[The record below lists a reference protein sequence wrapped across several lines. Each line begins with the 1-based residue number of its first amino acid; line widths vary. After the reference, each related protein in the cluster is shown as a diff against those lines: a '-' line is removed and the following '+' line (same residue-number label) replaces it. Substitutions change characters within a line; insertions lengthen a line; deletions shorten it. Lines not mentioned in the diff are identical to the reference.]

1 MRKKIAYEIA
11 GGYEVEYESA
21 ESIEDQGV
29 SITNTDS
36 DDTMYFPLEVWN
48 EVVDA
53 AQRLYFEIEGVEDE
67 DNA

>member
-1 MRKKIAYEIA
+1 MRKKIAYEIS

-21 ESIEDQGV
+21 ESIEDQCV
-29 SITNTDS
+29 SITNTDT

-53 AQRLYFEIEGVEDE
+53 AQRLYFEIEGVEDD
-67 DNA
+67 DNS